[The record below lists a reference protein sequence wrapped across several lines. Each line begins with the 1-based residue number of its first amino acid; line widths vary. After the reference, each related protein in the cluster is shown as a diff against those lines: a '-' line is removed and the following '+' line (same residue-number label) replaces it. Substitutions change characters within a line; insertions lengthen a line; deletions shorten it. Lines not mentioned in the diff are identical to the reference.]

1 MYYFPKI
8 ESCRVIS
15 ILTNISLTGLK
26 LCQNFKLS
34 ILSVKTYFL
43 LKKKNQP
50 LLIFL
55 SILSSVTHNI
65 SFRRFSNC
73 SSIILG

>member
-43 LKKKNQP
+43 LKKKISHCLSFCQFCLV
-50 LLIFL
+50 LLIIYP
-55 SILSSVTHNI
+55 SGDSVI
-65 SFRRFSNC
+65 V
-73 SSIILG
+73 LQ